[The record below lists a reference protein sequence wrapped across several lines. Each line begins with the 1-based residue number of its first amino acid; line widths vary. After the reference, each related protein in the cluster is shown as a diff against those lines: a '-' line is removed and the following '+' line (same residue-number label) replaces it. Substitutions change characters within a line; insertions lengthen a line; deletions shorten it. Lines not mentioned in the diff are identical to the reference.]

1 MKGKDFKVS
10 EVEKTILKALPQQYK
25 YIARDRY
32 EGLYAHEYKP
42 DKSSFV
48 DEWGNV
54 GEVGNLNVYSYGF
67 DYITWENEEPTLIS
81 DLINS

>member
-32 EGLYAHEYKP
+32 DGLYVYEYKP
-42 DKSSFV
+42 VKNSLLGDWF
-48 DEWGNV
+48 GN
-54 GEVGNLNVYSYGF
+54 GETGSLNVYSYGF
-67 DYITWENEEPTLIS
+67 DYITWEDEEPTLIS